1 MAATNPIQ
9 GVEAQK
15 ADNYSKIAVYFV
27 FAFLFAAII
36 ETALASLAG

>member
-1 MAATNPIQ
+1 MAATRPIQ
-9 GVEAQK
+9 GVE

-27 FAFLFAAII
+27 FAFLVAAII